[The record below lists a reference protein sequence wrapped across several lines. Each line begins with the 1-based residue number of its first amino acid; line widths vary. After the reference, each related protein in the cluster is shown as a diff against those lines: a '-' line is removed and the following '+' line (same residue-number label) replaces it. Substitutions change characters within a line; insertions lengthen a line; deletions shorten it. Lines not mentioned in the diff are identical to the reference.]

1 LSRTAWAAALSQY
14 EAVLDALGVP
24 LIADVECGH
33 VPPYLPIVNG
43 ALGRVTYGDGPGT
56 LTQTLA

>member
-1 LSRTAWAAALSQY
+1 MTQHD
-14 EAVLDALGVP
+14 AVLDALGSLAIP

-33 VPPYLPIVNG
+33 VYPMMPIVNG
-43 ALGRVTYGDGPGT
+43 AVGRAEYNSGRAV